1 MSNLGNIWRARLE
14 ANASQQ
20 AQSAAIKAQRVFLD
34 EANRLIEK
42 IPELIEV
49 ATQKNEDTIN
59 VLGRC
64 LVSSDV
70 VNNDVDVF
78 IASIGN
84 GIIQAQQLAGT
95 ARIVFEWCDAN
106 GLACETHGFKV
117 SYDREYNLIA
127 RPK

>member
-106 GLACETHGFKV
+106 GLVCDTHGVKV
-117 SYDREYNLIA
+117 AFDREYNLIA